1 MKLPSWTEPIL
12 GLARLGR
19 RTLPPM
25 PEPRAGDD
33 PMKLLAAWMEA
44 GRTLPLAMADAMA
57 LATCTTSGRPSVRM
71 VLPKEVDERGVVF
84 YTHRTSRKGRELAEN
99 PWAAGC
105 FYWDA
110 LARQARV
117 EGEVVAMPDE
127 AADAYFATRPRK
139 SQLGAWISRQSQP
152 MTDRDAIPRELD
164 AMEERFSGQ
173 PVPRP
178 EGWVGYRL
186 VARRVE
192 LWQGRAFRMHDR
204 FAFEREASGW
214 SFARLWPLRD
224 RRLAG
229 ATLAAMQPRP
239 RVSAEE
245 YLTRE
250 RAAETRSELVHGE
263 IVAMA
268 GASPRHNALVRNV
281 LVSLTGRLRGKPC
294 QPYPS
299 DLRVHVPAT
308 GLFTYPD
315 VTVVCAPLQRHP
327 SDDAT
332 VQNPR
337 VIFEVLSKGTEAYDR
352 GAKFGHYRSIPSL
365 QIYVMVIPDE
375 PRVEVYARAE
385 RKWELDEL
393 VGGEALLELA
403 AIDVRFPV
411 GELYLDLPDE

>member
-44 GRTLPLAMADAMA
+44 GRALPLAMADAMA

-139 SQLGAWISRQSQP
+139 SQLGAWISRQSEP

-164 AMEERFSGQ
+164 AMEARFAGQ

-204 FAFEREASGW
+204 FAFEREAGGW

-224 RRLAG
+224 RRA
-229 ATLAAMQPRP
+229 P
-239 RVSAEE
+239 RVLGCA
-245 YLTRE
+245 
-250 RAAETRSELVHGE
+250 
-263 IVAMA
+263 
-268 GASPRHNALVRNV
+268 PR
-281 LVSLTGRLRGKPC
+281 RLR
-294 QPYPS
+294 
-299 DLRVHVPAT
+299 R
-308 GLFTYPD
+308 
-315 VTVVCAPLQRHP
+315 
-327 SDDAT
+327 
-332 VQNPR
+332 
-337 VIFEVLSKGTEAYDR
+337 
-352 GAKFGHYRSIPSL
+352 
-365 QIYVMVIPDE
+365 
-375 PRVEVYARAE
+375 
-385 RKWELDEL
+385 
-393 VGGEALLELA
+393 
-403 AIDVRFPV
+403 
-411 GELYLDLPDE
+411 